1 MTDRTN
7 ATTSTGAPSAPSAS
21 KAPRNRQEKWRE
33 RNPQAYWAHAALRSG
48 LRRGLVQPQPCEVC
62 GEAKAEAHHPDYDC
76 PLVVQWLCRVHHKQ
90 VHAQE
95 KAKG

>member
-1 MTDRTN
+1 VTD
-7 ATTSTGAPSAPSAS
+7 TTTPAS
-21 KAPRNRQEKWRE
+21 RAIKHQRQERWRE

-62 GEAKAEAHHPDYDC
+62 GETKAEAHHPDYDR
-76 PLVVQWLCRVHHKQ
+76 PLMVQWLCRVHHKQ

-95 KAKG
+95 RAKA